1 MCQEFVVKLPP
12 PLGEGWGEG
21 LATERK
27 HLSPFLFERT
37 EEAKEENLLLQLLN
51 YALTQ
56 LSPKGRGS
64 LPTTADTVL
73 DRMRAAAEKMIGR
86 LDHDS
91 LLLLDSMKV
100 RILRVIRIAY
110 VLPKNQLTFLSDDQN
125 SVVTSPRAVGA
136 SVIATAALFSPLP
149 ATVSTSAALQCPSD
163 AV

>member
-1 MCQEFVVKLPP
+1 MCREFVGKLPL

-73 DRMRAAAEKMIGR
+73 DRMRAALRLRTPGQAESQNIAAFTTPNEAPYR
-86 LDHDS
+86 
-91 LLLLDSMKV
+91 
-100 RILRVIRIAY
+100 RIR
-110 VLPKNQLTFLSDDQN
+110 S
-125 SVVTSPRAVGA
+125 RAGHR
-136 SVIATAALFSPLP
+136 PLP
-149 ATVSTSAALQCPSD
+149 VRRSKWED
-163 AV
+163 